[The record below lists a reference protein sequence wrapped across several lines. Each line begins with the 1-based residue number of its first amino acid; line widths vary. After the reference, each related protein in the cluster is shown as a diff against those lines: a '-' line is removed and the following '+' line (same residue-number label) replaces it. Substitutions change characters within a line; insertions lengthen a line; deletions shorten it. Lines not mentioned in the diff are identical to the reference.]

1 MSGVSGAIAVPFPL
15 SATNKGKGERS
26 GVGSRFT
33 PLLSR
38 KTWASLAKKRDEKRI
53 CSAICFPGWDRG

>member
-1 MSGVSGAIAVPFPL
+1 MSGVSGAIAVPFP
-15 SATNKGKGERS
+15 SCAANKKRERS